1 MKKSRLLLIVFF
13 TITFSAHSQ
22 DFSNITSL
30 EKMGKYAFNILKNLD
45 KTSEKEF
52 KNSLL
57 SLAKIKM
64 HVNKKQNYAKNETRD
79 DINKIATETYN
90 QKINE
95 EYIALKE
102 KGKEFNIEWNVI
114 EYLDY
119 THSQKTKDGFT
130 VVRGKLIFKH
140 KENKYQVIASAFFV
154 DNVYKPLIIRKLR
167 EKD

>member
-1 MKKSRLLLIVFF
+1 MKKMSFLLIVFF
-13 TITFSAHSQ
+13 TVTLSVHSQ

-52 KNSLL
+52 KNSFL

-64 HVNKKQNYAKNETRD
+64 YVNIKQDYTKNETRD
-79 DINKIATETYN
+79 DINKIATETFN
-90 QKINE
+90 QKIIE
-95 EYIALKE
+95 EYTSLKE
-102 KGKEFNIEWNVI
+102 KGKEFNIEWNAI

-119 THSQKTKDGFT
+119 TYSQKTKDGFT

-154 DNVYKPLIIRKLR
+154 DNVYKPLIIRRLR
-167 EKD
+167 EKN

>member
-1 MKKSRLLLIVFF
+1 MSFLLIVFF
-13 TITFSAHSQ
+13 TVTLSVHSQ

-52 KNSLL
+52 KNSFL

-64 HVNKKQNYAKNETRD
+64 YVNIKQDYTKNETRD
-79 DINKIATETYN
+79 DINKIATETFN
-90 QKINE
+90 QKIIE
-95 EYIALKE
+95 EYTSLKE
-102 KGKEFNIEWNVI
+102 KGKEFNIEWNAI

-119 THSQKTKDGFT
+119 TYSQKTKDGFT

-154 DNVYKPLIIRKLR
+154 DNVYKPLIIRRLR
-167 EKD
+167 EKN